1 MLLYVRSALLELDAS
16 AALKRLLKFPPV
28 EDVHSL
34 VERALLLRRQ
44 LQTSPPPLKATMR
57 PSPPAAPPTEQQQRQ
72 PPPPPPPQQQQQQP
86 RAPPP
91 FTPFNGMYNSPGS
104 APPTAGAEG
113 AGTRAVKTGGVAAT
127 AETPGD
133 DRGGGG
139 VAASVP
145 CAQLA
150 SRMDDALSELMAQL
164 RPSYASLGAEEA
176 SALRRPIA
184 ELYAVRVIL
193 AEAAEAR
200 DDALLT
206 LAGGRLRA
214 RANNK

>member
-44 LQTSPPPLKATMR
+44 LQTPPPPPQATTR
-57 PSPPAAPPTEQQQRQ
+57 LPPPAAPPTEQPQ
-72 PPPPPPPQQQQQQP
+72 PPPQQQQQQP

-113 AGTRAVKTGGVAAT
+113 AGTRAVKTDGVAAF

-150 SRMDDALSELMAQL
+150 SRMDDALSALMAQL
-164 RPSYASLGAEEA
+164 RPSYASLGADEA
-176 SALRRPIA
+176 SVLRRPIA
-184 ELYAVRVIL
+184 ELYAVRAIL

-214 RANNK
+214 RANK